1 MEVMKSFIKRK
12 NNVSALIRMVVVMAL
27 AVASAIPCHAA
38 GEEEGKK
45 EFAVR
50 DLFVELQSPAL
61 EILKKTT
68 RLDML
73 DYWDADSIYKA
84 TNAMEGLSWLENV
97 TPGYLKV
104 RVTPVSTLELKVLPV
119 KKGNVVMSV
128 YTVGGESQAEDSQID
143 FYDED
148 GTPLDAGKYFTAPD
162 LSRFFDIP
170 KGSLTS
176 MKEIRGMI
184 PFPTV
189 AYGASPDNDALSARL
204 TVGEYM
210 DVDNYNIIKLFLKP
224 EVILEWKGKY
234 K

>member
-1 MEVMKSFIKRK
+1 MLGKAMIVAAVMIIALPCFAVEDGK
-12 NNVSALIRMVVVMAL
+12 N
-27 AVASAIPCHAA
+27 A
-38 GEEEGKK
+38 GK
-45 EFAVR
+45 FAVR

-73 DYWDADSIYKA
+73 DYWDADSVYKA
-84 TNAMEGLSWLENV
+84 TNAMEGLSWLEDV
-97 TPGYLKV
+97 TPGYLKL
-104 RVTPVSTLELKVLPV
+104 RITPVSTLELKVLPV
-119 KKGNVVMSV
+119 KKGNVVMAI

-143 FYDED
+143 FYDEK
-148 GTPLDAGKYFTAPD
+148 GTLLDTKKYFSAPD

-176 MKEIRGMI
+176 MKEIREMI

-189 AYGASPDNDALSARL
+189 AYSASPDNDGLKARL

-224 EVILEWKGKY
+224 EITLPWKNKY

>member
-1 MEVMKSFIKRK
+1 MLGKAMIVAAVMIIALPCFAVEDEK
-12 NNVSALIRMVVVMAL
+12 N
-27 AVASAIPCHAA
+27 A
-38 GEEEGKK
+38 GK
-45 EFAVR
+45 FAVR

-73 DYWDADSIYKA
+73 DYWDADSVYKA
-84 TNAMEGLSWLENV
+84 TNAMEGLSWLEDV
-97 TPGYLKV
+97 TPGYLKL
-104 RVTPVSTLELKVLPV
+104 RITPVSTLELKVLPV
-119 KKGNVVMSV
+119 KKGNVVMAI

-143 FYDED
+143 FYDEK
-148 GTPLDAGKYFTAPD
+148 GTLLDTKKYFSAPD

-176 MKEIRGMI
+176 MKEIREMI

-189 AYGASPDNDALSARL
+189 AYYASPDNDGLKARL

-224 EVILEWKGKY
+224 EITLPWKNKY

>member
-1 MEVMKSFIKRK
+1 MLGKAIFM
-12 NNVSALIRMVVVMAL
+12 
-27 AVASAIPCHAA
+27 AVAMIIALPCFASEDEKGA
-38 GEEEGKK
+38 GK
-45 EFAVR
+45 FAVR

-73 DYWDADSIYKA
+73 DYWDADSVYKA
-84 TNAMEGLSWLENV
+84 TNAMEGLSWLEAV
-97 TPGYLKV
+97 TPGYLKLHI
-104 RVTPVSTLELKVLPV
+104 TPVSTLELKVLPL

-143 FYDED
+143 FYDEK
-148 GTPLDAGKYFTAPD
+148 GTLLDTKKYFSAPD

-176 MKEIRGMI
+176 MKEIREMI

-189 AYGASPDNDALSARL
+189 AYSASPDNDDLKARL

-224 EVILEWKGKY
+224 EITLPWKNKY